1 MATIRKEVEIRSLPE
16 RVWEALRDV
25 GALHRRLAAG
35 WLGSLRFVVDAKVT
49 SPTAGCRRLLLTRP
63 AREGPVQPLGG
74 YARRAR
80 LPVRC
85 VRTRRNE
92 TPLV

>member
-35 WLGSLRFVVDAKVT
+35 WLASLR
-49 SPTAGCRRLLLTRP
+49 R
-63 AREGPVQPLGG
+63 
-74 YARRAR
+74 
-80 LPVRC
+80 
-85 VRTRRNE
+85 
-92 TPLV
+92 